1 MKILL
6 SNDDSYRAR
15 GLVSLHE
22 ALKEDHDPVVVA
34 PDRNLS
40 GTSNALSVR
49 HPLYVH
55 QIEKDVY
62 AVEGTPVDCVHL
74 ATTQL
79 LEEKPDLVISGI
91 NHGANMGDDVLYS
104 GTVAAAMEG
113 RHMGFTSLAVSIANH
128 VPRHF
133 DTATRV
139 VINLLTQLQQFGL
152 PKDIAVLN
160 INVPDLPFQDVHGTR
175 VTRLG
180 RRGPPQGARMEVDV
194 QGNPLYWLGPV
205 GKVTS
210 GQAGTDFHAVDE
222 GFVSITPLSAELVH
236 RENIDATEEWLK
248 RGRE

>member
-1 MKILL
+1 M
-6 SNDDSYRAR
+6 
-15 GLVSLHE
+15 
-22 ALKEDHDPVVVA
+22 VVA

-55 QIEKDVY
+55 RVEKDVY

-104 GTVAAAMEG
+104 GTIAAAMEG
-113 RHMGFTSLAVSIANH
+113 RHMGFVSLAISIANQ

-139 VINLLTQLQQFGL
+139 VKDLLLHMEKFGA
-152 PKDIAVLN
+152 PGEIAVLN
-160 INVPDLPFQDVHGTR
+160 INIPDLSYDDIRGRR

-194 QGNPLYWLGPV
+194 QGNPLYWLGLV

-210 GQAGTDFHAVDE
+210 GQEGTDFHAVDA
-222 GFVSITPLSAELVH
+222 GYVSITPLSAELVH
-236 RENIDATEEWLK
+236 RENIDATADWLE
-248 RGRE
+248 RGGR